1 MVEPLLELLMDFFLD
16 ITSFMGRNRS
26 YEALKHAWVE
36 WRKAS
41 GNKYKKDYID
51 FIKLNNDGAQSLGKI
66 FILKIMIHVLIDII
80 P

>member
-1 MVEPLLELLMDFFLD
+1 
-16 ITSFMGRNRS
+16 MGNNRS
-26 YEALKHAWVE
+26 YDALKHAWVE

-66 FILKIMIHVLIDII
+66 FKLRIMI
-80 P
+80 

>member
-1 MVEPLLELLMDFFLD
+1 
-16 ITSFMGRNRS
+16 MGQNRS

-51 FIKLNNDGAQSLGKI
+51 FIKLNNDGAKELGNYFWISIWGVMCI
-66 FILKIMIHVLIDII
+66 F
-80 P
+80 

>member
-1 MVEPLLELLMDFFLD
+1 
-16 ITSFMGRNRS
+16 MGRNRS

-66 FILKIMIHVLIDII
+66 FILRIMIHVLIHPIL
-80 P
+80 